1 MNIKKI
7 AASVMATALMASTL
21 CSCGGGNADSGK
33 KTIVTTIFPEYDW
46 VMNILGDKA
55 EQFDVVLLMDK
66 GTDLHS
72 YQPSV
77 ADLAVISECD
87 LFIYV
92 GGESDAW
99 AEDAVAQAV
108 NKDIQVLDLLSV
120 LGSDAVEEELV
131 EGMEGEEECEA
142 EEEEEEGAE
151 YDEHVWLSLRNASVL
166 CGAIC
171 DEIDTLDPDNKAI
184 YDANL
189 SSYQEKLSDLDSRY
203 SEVVASA
210 SFDTLLFGDRF
221 PFRYMVED
229 YDLNYYAAFLGCSAE
244 SEASFETVVF
254 LAGKVDELGLRSII
268 TIEGNASDIA
278 EAIRENTSSKDQEI
292 LTLNSMQSVTAS
304 DIEAGAD
311 YLKIMEDNLTVL
323 EEALN

>member
-7 AASVMATALMASTL
+7 AASVVATALMTSTL
-21 CSCGGGNADSGK
+21 CACGGAKADSGK

-55 EQFDVVLLMDK
+55 DQFDVILLMDK

-72 YQPSV
+72 FQPSV
-77 ADLAVISECD
+77 TDLATIYECD

-92 GGESDAW
+92 GGESDTW
-99 AEDAVAQAV
+99 AEDAAAQAT
-108 NKDIQVLDLLSV
+108 NKDMEVLDLLDV
-120 LGSDAVEEELV
+120 LGSSAVEEEVV
-131 EGMEGEEECEA
+131 EGMEC
-142 EEEEEEGAE
+142 EEEEEEGEEEEGPE

-171 DEIDTLDPDNKAI
+171 EEIDKIDPDNKAV

-189 SSYQEKLSDLDSRY
+189 SSYQDKLSDLDARY
-203 SEVVASA
+203 GEVVSSA
-210 SFDTLLFGDRF
+210 ACDTLLFGDRF

-229 YDLNYYAAFLGCSAE
+229 YGLNYYAAFLGCSAE

-254 LAGKVDELGLRSII
+254 LSGKVDELGLSSII
-268 TIEGNASDIA
+268 TIEGNNTDIA
-278 EAIRENTSSKDQEI
+278 EAIRENTASGDQDI

-311 YLKIMEDNLTVL
+311 YINIMEDNLTVL
-323 EEALN
+323 EDALN